1 MMSTQSLFLSTL
13 LSIVLVCWFAYYSYS
28 YYYYYYSFRSS
39 FRFDFDFDFSF
50 DLYIFDEYDDAII
63 VIIMIY
69 SLSSGFLAGL
79 TPALS
84 VQCAR
89 PVSIRFSHSFHL
101 GIHFILHFFC
111 FSFVITNALSAK
123 YYLWLLAVSSINNIF
138 HFGTMPSGASS
149 VSCK

>member
-1 MMSTQSLFLSTL
+1 MMSTIFLFLSTL
-13 LSIVLVCWFAYYSYS
+13 LSIVLVCWFAYYS

-89 PVSIRFSHSFHL
+89 PVSIRFSHSFTWVFTSF
-101 GIHFILHFFC
+101 FIFFVFLLLSQMLC
-111 FSFVITNALSAK
+111 LLNITYGCWLYHPSTTSFISAQCP
-123 YYLWLLAVSSINNIF
+123 LELRV
-138 HFGTMPSGASS
+138 
-149 VSCK
+149 